1 MQGRR
6 GAEDDEVLGER
17 GVREHA
23 VRHDL
28 GIVVPGLPEDHGV
41 VHVLQVVRG
50 LVAIDRLEL
59 VAAGLVDDVAVRV
72 ARGVQVLDVLGERV
86 VVVLDLR
93 ADVSE
98 VHDVAAGD
106 FHGLRVLEDLGV
118 VVALLELDDESGRE
132 GRLVGQEH
140 QDPVPVDGTVQ
151 LEDRIAHILL
161 VVLFVV
167 GDLHLEEL
175 IPEGVLLGRGDGV
188 AAQALA
194 HGHRQDAEDVLELE
208 GVAVVARRQ
217 DLLAGRGELA
227 VEEAV
232 LEVVRQ
238 RRRIGGVQG
247 AGAVLPLVGIEAV
260 HLDGGRLAVAGDVPG
275 AEGHGHLV
283 LGVFAVDDDL
293 VAGLPGGLDGSG
305 HFPALPDG
313 EVGKDEGER
322 AGFGLGSFGFG
333 RNRNRLLVAGEERKK
348 DCAKDRYSFNRFH
361 DFSRLMVL

>member
-1 MQGRR
+1 MQGRG

-17 GVREHA
+17 GVGEHA
-23 VRHDL
+23 VRLDL

-86 VVVLDLR
+86 VVVLDL
-93 ADVSE
+93 AGDVPE
-98 VHDVAAGD
+98 VHDGAAGD
-106 FHGLRVLEDLGV
+106 FHGLRVLEDLGI

-140 QDPVPVDGTVQ
+140 QDPVPVDGTVH
-151 LEDRIAHILL
+151 LDDRIAHILF
-161 VVLFVV
+161 VVLFVI

-188 AAQALA
+188 AAQAFA

-217 DLLAGRGELA
+217 DLLLGRGELA

-232 LEVVRQ
+232 LEVVRH

-247 AGAVLPLVGIEAV
+247 AGAVLPLVREQAV

-293 VAGLPGGLDGSG
+293 VAGLPGGLDGRG
-305 HFPALPDG
+305 HLLALPDG
-313 EVGKDEGER
+313 DVGKDEGER
-322 AGFGLGSFGFG
+322 AGFGLGSFRFG
-333 RNRNRLLVAGEERKK
+333 RNRNRLLVAGEERKQ